1 MNYEYNMSERHI
13 LDLQNVNTV
22 SAITKLN
29 PVLLKKAEVLCTV
42 RTYEIFAY
50 GRIASI
56 SFACASASFV

>member
-13 LDLQNVNTV
+13 LDLRNVNTV

-42 RTYEIFAY
+42 RTYEILAY
-50 GRIASI
+50 GLIASI
-56 SFACASASFV
+56 SFACPPASFV